1 MRGYHLLHRHFVDFW
16 NRDMPMLHRLKRNL
30 FAAYWLMLG
39 AALLALGGATGFYI
53 HIERGRVESREQARL
68 LTQARVVQEN
78 VEQNLAAV
86 NRVLTSLRKDLLRHE
101 ASRDL
106 NGRLRML
113 TDAMPGIRTFLL
125 LDGMGTVSAS
135 SRPELVGKN
144 FAYRDYFKIPRQNPD
159 PEVLFV
165 SAPFMTTLGI
175 YGINIVRVIPGA
187 KGEFAGI
194 IVATLDPEH
203 FKTLMTSVL
212 YAPDMWA
219 AIAHGDGMQFLMVPE
234 REGQSGK
241 NLAQPGSF
249 FTRHR
254 DSGKEVSILTGTVY
268 ATGEKRMMALR
279 SIQPASLH
287 QDKPLVIAV
296 GRDLDTV
303 YAIWRRDTQIQ
314 AALLGLIVL
323 GSTLGLYAYQRRQ
336 REFFWREAQ
345 VAEALAA
352 SERFMKTLTDN
363 IPGMVAYW
371 THELRCGFA
380 NKAYFEWFGKTPE
393 QMRDIRIQDMM
404 GEKLFHQNEPF
415 IQAVLRG
422 EPQHFERTLT
432 KADGSVGYTWAQY
445 IPDLQGGWV
454 RGFFVLVSDITALKR
469 TEIALRESEWKL
481 KTIIEAEPECVK
493 VLATDGTVLQM
504 NRAGLEMIEA
514 DSESQ
519 VIGHPVAEIVAP
531 PYRQAFGD
539 LNERVNRGETGILE
553 FEIIGLKGGHRWL
566 ETHAAPMRDID
577 GKIVGLLGVTRDV
590 TAHKQ
595 AEQELKQFAQTD
607 FLTGLA
613 NRRYFMVLAEQE
625 VLRTLR
631 YGGGLSVF
639 MMDIDHFKAINDTY
653 GHKTG
658 DVILQRFAGVSRKS
672 LRELDT
678 IGRVG
683 GEEFAVLL
691 PQTDS
696 EHALEVAERL
706 RKSVADIEVV
716 LDHGLPLRI
725 TVSIGVTTMAG
736 ISTNIDTLLNQ
747 ADQALYKA
755 KNTGRNRVCIYE
767 HRNEAG

>member
-1 MRGYHLLHRHFVDFW
+1 
-16 NRDMPMLHRLKRNL
+16 MPMLNHLKRNS

-39 AALLALGGATGFYI
+39 AALLALGGATSFNLY
-53 HIERGRVESREQARL
+53 IERDRVESREQGRL
-68 LTQARVVQEN
+68 LIQSRVIQEN

-101 ASRDL
+101 ASKDL
-106 NGRLRML
+106 NDRLKML

-125 LDGMGTVSAS
+125 IDGSGTVSAS

-144 FAYRDYFKIPRQNPD
+144 FAYRDYFRIPRGNPD

-165 SAPFMTTLGI
+165 SAPFMTSLGI
-175 YGINIVRVIPGA
+175 YGINIVRVIPGPQ
-187 KGEFAGI
+187 GEFAGI
-194 IVATLDPEH
+194 ISATLDPEY

-212 YAPDMWA
+212 YAPDMWT
-219 AIAHGDGMQFLMVPE
+219 AIAHGDGIQLLMVPD
-234 REGQSGK
+234 RTGQSGK

-254 DSGKEVSILTGTVY
+254 DSGKEASVLTGIVY

-279 SIQPASLH
+279 SIQPASLR

-296 GRDLDTV
+296 GRDLDTI
-303 YAIWRRDTQIQ
+303 YAAWHRDAQIQ
-314 AALLGLIVL
+314 VGLLGLIVL
-323 GSTLGLYAYQRRQ
+323 GSTLGLYVYQRRQ
-336 REFFWREAQ
+336 REFRWREAKA
-345 VAEALAA
+345 AEALEA

-371 THELRCGFA
+371 NRELRCGFA

-393 QMRDIRIQDMM
+393 QMRGIRIQDMM
-404 GEKLFHQNEPF
+404 GEELFRQNEPF

-422 EPQHFERTLT
+422 EPQRFERTLT

-445 IPDLQGGWV
+445 IPDLQGNWV
-454 RGFFVLVSDITALKR
+454 RGFFVLVSDISELKR

-493 VLATDGTVLQM
+493 VLAADGTLLQM
-504 NRAGLEMIEA
+504 NRAGLDMIEA

-519 VIGHPVAEIVAP
+519 VIGHRVVELVTP
-531 PYRQAFGD
+531 PYQQAFVD
-539 LNERVNRGETGILE
+539 LGERVSRGESGTLE
-553 FEIIGLKGGHRWL
+553 FEITGLKGGHRWL

-595 AEQELKQFAQTD
+595 AEQELQHLAQTD

-639 MMDIDHFKAINDTY
+639 MMDIDHFKVINDTY

-658 DVILQRFAGVSRKS
+658 DVTLQRFAEVSRKI

-706 RKSVADIEVV
+706 RKSVADVEVV
-716 LDHGLPLRI
+716 LDQGLPLRI
-725 TVSIGVTTMAG
+725 TISIGVTTLAG
-736 ISTNIDTLLNQ
+736 ISSNIDTLLNQ
-747 ADQALYKA
+747 ADQALYRA